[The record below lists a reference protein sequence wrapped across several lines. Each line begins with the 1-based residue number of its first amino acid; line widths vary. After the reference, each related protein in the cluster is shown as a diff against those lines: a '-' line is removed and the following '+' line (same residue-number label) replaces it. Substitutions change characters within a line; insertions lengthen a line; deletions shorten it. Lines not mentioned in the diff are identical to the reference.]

1 MTAQQNR
8 KHPFIFR
15 IEDLINDPTEWERLE
30 EYVETIKNPKSDYKF
45 DFKYLLIQS
54 LDKDSVVDAD
64 DIQEIFSRL
73 RTYNGF
79 KVVVSNRHELKTML
93 YVHAYSNYDIE
104 TTRKFMDSFKD
115 EVNEAV
121 VEIKS
126 KAVLLGACPT
136 IGKHITKKDLTSW
149 VASPIEIGN
158 SNTPDW
164 KQSKLKKGK
173 GHNKF
178 KRK

>member
-1 MTAQQNR
+1 MTVQQNR

-15 IEDLINDPTEWERLE
+15 IEDLITDPKEWDRLE
-30 EYVETIKNPKSDYKF
+30 EYVETIRNPKSEYKF

-64 DIQEIFSRL
+64 DIQEVFSKL
-73 RTYNGF
+73 RTYKDFN
-79 KVVVSNRHELKTML
+79 VVVSNRHELKTML
-93 YVHAYSNYDIE
+93 YTYAYSNYDIE
-104 TTRKFMDSFKD
+104 TTRDFIESFKD
-115 EVNEAV
+115 ATDKSVK
-121 VEIKS
+121 EIKS
-126 KAVLLGACPT
+126 KAVLLGAAPA
-136 IGKHITKKDLTSW
+136 IGKHFTKDDLTSW
-149 VASPIEIGN
+149 IATPTSIN
-158 SNTPDW
+158 SSDNLAW

>member
-1 MTAQQNR
+1 MTVQQNR

-15 IEDLINDPTEWERLE
+15 IEDLINDPSEWERLE
-30 EYVETIKNPKSDYKF
+30 NYVETIKDPKSIYKF

-54 LDKDSVVDAD
+54 LDEGSVVDAD
-64 DIQEIFSRL
+64 DVQEIFSRL
-73 RTYNGF
+73 SSYKGF
-79 KVVVSNRHELKTML
+79 EVVVSNRHELKTML

-104 TTRKFMDSFKD
+104 TTEKFMDSFKD
-115 EVNEAV
+115 EVNESVA
-121 VEIKS
+121 EIKS
-126 KAVLLGACPT
+126 KAVLIGACPLV
-136 IGKHITKKDLTSW
+136 GKHITKKDLTSW
-149 VASPIEIGN
+149 FASPIDIG
-158 SNTPDW
+158 TPNNLDW